1 MIATTLAATPHR
13 RAIVASAVLG
23 AILLGL
29 LVAAV
34 LGWLS
39 LADRS
44 DLLDRRWV
52 ELQATAARAR
62 ARGPGLAR
70 AERTLAADPFLPGD
84 GPSQAANGLQ
94 TRIVALAEACGVTLK
109 TIGAEPVVDVEPGT
123 LPHVNLQASAVGR
136 IAALQKLLYRIE
148 TEAPF
153 VLVEDVTARAP
164 QGGGGGLGFSRDPE
178 LEVEL
183 RLVGYLHR
191 KGG

>member
-1 MIATTLAATPHR
+1 MNLAAFAASPHR
-13 RAIVASAVLG
+13 RAIVASAILA
-23 AILLGL
+23 AILLAL
-29 LVAAV
+29 LVAAI
-34 LGWLS
+34 LGGLA
-39 LADRS
+39 LADRT
-44 DLLDRRWV
+44 DLLDRRWA
-52 ELQATAARAR
+52 ELQSTAARAK

-109 TIGAEPVVDVEPGT
+109 TIGAEAVVEVEPGT
-123 LPHVNLQASAVGR
+123 LPHVNFQASAVGR

-148 TEAPF
+148 TESPF
-153 VLVEDVTARAP
+153 VLVEDVTLRAP
-164 QGGGGGLGFSRDPE
+164 PGGGGGLGFSRDPE
-178 LEVEL
+178 LAVEL